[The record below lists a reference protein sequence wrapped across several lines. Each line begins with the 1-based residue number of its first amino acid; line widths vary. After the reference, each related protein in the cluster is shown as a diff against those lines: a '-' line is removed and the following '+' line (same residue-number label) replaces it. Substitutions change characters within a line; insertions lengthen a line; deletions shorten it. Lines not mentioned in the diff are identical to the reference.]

1 MVLRDGWTIRKWETA
16 MSFFVCPGFLRHRKQ
31 RASRAMACQLKFNC
45 SVIYI
50 KFRSIGR

>member
-1 MVLRDGWTIRKWETA
+1 

-50 KFRSIGR
+50 LRLDLLVVDCGFGKGAEL